1 MTICGHPQCFVKKSF
16 TAFLSIVDKDR
27 IFIIDPSPLK
37 KTWALVIAAPFFIIP
52 VYLNF
57 SNEMLHAPIEAWA
70 SFIYLA
76 VVSQFLAYVAWYN
89 GLAKGGI
96 SRVSQIQYLQ
106 PFLMILFA
114 ALFLNESITIFTMA
128 TAVIVV
134 FSVVIGKNT
143 VVANQSASDSSNK
156 LFNSDSM

>member
-1 MTICGHPQCFVKKSF
+1 
-16 TAFLSIVDKDR
+16 
-27 IFIIDPSPLK
+27 
-37 KTWALVIAAPFFIIP
+37 
-52 VYLNF
+52 
-57 SNEMLHAPIEAWA
+57 MLHAPIEAWA

-106 PFLMILFA
+106 PFLMIFFA

-134 FSVVIGKNT
+134 FSVVIDKNT
-143 VVANQSASDSSNK
+143 VVANQLLASRLS
-156 LFNSDSM
+156 LFQGGIDDEYPIFVNN

>member
-1 MTICGHPQCFVKKSF
+1 M
-16 TAFLSIVDKDR
+16 
-27 IFIIDPSPLK
+27 K

-76 VVSQFLAYVAWYN
+76 VVSQFSAYVAWYN